1 MKQDVGD
8 IDLPELFGF
17 GFAVHPIFQL
27 TTNHDEAIPKVD
39 VRPLKT
45 GQLTGSQ
52 SCVEK
57 GQHHDIVLIAAA
69 TQSNG
74 NDSAVPL
81 ARLILNSLSRPN
93 GIDCVHGTDEDFSV
107 AMLAGFCSR
116 LNRSN
121 GAIEL

>member
-1 MKQDVGD
+1 MDRATDYESVGQRF
-8 IDLPELFGF
+8 ESSR
-17 GFAVHPIFQL
+17 AYCAESPIYERPPL
-27 TTNHDEAIPKVD
+27 GGSPLVARGRADPTKPTNWRIS
-39 VRPLKT
+39 RW
-45 GQLTGSQ
+45 
-52 SCVEK
+52 
-57 GQHHDIVLIAAA
+57 IAAA